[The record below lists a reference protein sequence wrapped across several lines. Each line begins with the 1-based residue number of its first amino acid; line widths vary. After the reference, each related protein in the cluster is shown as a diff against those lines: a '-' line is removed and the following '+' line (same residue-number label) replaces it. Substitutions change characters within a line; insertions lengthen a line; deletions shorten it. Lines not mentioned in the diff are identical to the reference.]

1 MGATK
6 SKPDF
11 SDFLSQQQMDDLGL
25 LTNLINRN
33 QGNIVRLS
41 AYVLNRKLY
50 ILIGEVHDPGYSPFV
65 PYLHILSSNCNYYV
79 PVDIFIEK
87 KIEHMEDY
95 RHRQGVS
102 SIGVYCNVMHG
113 ANQLNTINQVQMMAE
128 SECENIRV
136 HAVDPMPEDAMIY
149 LHKCMEEGICTVEQ
163 NREIQ
168 SRLLDD
174 LEQLNTRIGKGK
186 MLLQHKIAIDAYAA
200 FVTGEIIELV
210 TKSQALPEP
219 SANYLWVGYRKL
231 LDMYAFARMLRS
243 DNKNVC
249 IFYGGGNHVRSIS
262 QAFENYTD
270 ALRVP
275 QKYLPSIIQ
284 DEDDL

>member
-6 SKPDF
+6 SKIDF
-11 SDFLSQQQMDDLGL
+11 SDFLSQSQIDDLGL

-33 QGNIVRLS
+33 QGNIVRLA
-41 AYVLNRKLY
+41 AYVLHGKLY
-50 ILIGEVHDPGYSPFV
+50 ILIGEVHQTGYSPFV
-65 PYLHILSSNCNYYV
+65 PYLHILSSNCDI

-87 KIEHMEDY
+87 KIEHMQDY
-95 RHRQGVS
+95 RVRDGVS
-102 SIGVYCNVMHG
+102 SIGVYCNVMHR
-113 ANQLNTINQVQMMAE
+113 ANEITTMNQVQMMAE
-128 SECENIRV
+128 SECSYTMRV

-149 LHKCMEEGICTVEQ
+149 LHKCLEEGICTVEQ

-168 SRLLDD
+168 NRLLDD
-174 LEQLNTRIGKGK
+174 LDQLNARIGKGK
-186 MLLQHKIAIDAYAA
+186 MLLDHKIAIDAYAS

-210 TKSQALPEP
+210 TQSQALEEP
-219 SANYLWVGYRKL
+219 STNYLWSGYRKL

-243 DNKNVC
+243 DNNNVC

-270 ALRVP
+270 AIPVP
-275 QKYLPSIIQ
+275 RKYLPHILME
-284 DEDDL
+284 EDDL